1 MKPPKAKKCKNC
13 AKPFVP
19 QRSTLEIVCSSS
31 CAIEYGKS
39 KPKKI
44 SKQSQL
50 EPLKT
55 ISDYRK
61 ELQTKI
67 NLIVRLIDL
76 NHVCIS
82 CGKKPNKPFAGHYHA
97 VGSNEALR
105 YNLFNIFIQCM
116 RCNGFNGGMLLDYG
130 KGLKQTFGATLKD
143 YCETFIVSEYK
154 SIKLNQNDLIEASRK
169 ANEII
174 KFLQLEN
181 REYDN
186 RERIALRK
194 QFNKMLKIYDTSTN
208 I

>member
-1 MKPPKAKKCKNC
+1 MKVKPKKCKHC
-13 AKPFVP
+13 AKLFTPI
-19 QRSTLEIVCSSS
+19 RSSLEMVCSSS

-82 CGKKPNKPFAGHYHA
+82 CGQNPNKPFAGHYHA

-105 YNLFNIFIQCM
+105 FNLFNIFIQCM
-116 RCNGFNGGMLLDYG
+116 RCNGFNGGMLLNYG
-130 KGLKQTFGATLKD
+130 KGLKQTFGEDLKE
-143 YCETFIVSEYK
+143 YCESTIVSDFK
-154 SIKLNQNDLIEASRK
+154 SIKLNQNDLIEASKK
-169 ANEII
+169 ANQII
-174 KFLQLEN
+174 KYLKLEN
-181 REYDN
+181 KEYN
-186 RERIALRK
+186 RVERINLRK
-194 QFNKMLKIYDTSTN
+194 QFNKIIGIYDKDN
-208 I
+208 K

>member
-1 MKPPKAKKCKNC
+1 M
-13 AKPFVP
+13 
-19 QRSTLEIVCSSS
+19 EI
-31 CAIEYGKS
+31 
-39 KPKKI
+39 KPKKEFNVC
-44 SKQSQL
+44 QSCGKKTNKKVCNVCVGL
-50 EPLKT
+50 VLKPIKEAEIKKKVEIKLKKEALKT

-82 CGKKPNKPFAGHYHA
+82 CGQKPNKPFAGHYHA
-97 VGSNEALR
+97 VGSNESLR
-105 YNLFNIFIQCM
+105 YHLLNIFVQCM
-116 RCNGFNGGMLLDYG
+116 RCNGFNGGMLLNYG
-130 KGLKQTFGATLKD
+130 KGLKETFGSTLKD
-143 YCETFIVSEYK
+143 YCENFLVSEYK

-174 KFLQLEN
+174 KFLKLEN

-186 RERIALRK
+186 RERIVLRK
-194 QFNKMLKIYDTSTN
+194 QFNKMIGIYDN